1 MAVRGSLQD
10 LDLLSLLQMTCEE
23 GGDAQITL
31 QRGID
36 SATLYIQGG
45 QIVHAEGLE
54 QRGEEAVYTVL
65 GWRYGTF
72 ALART
77 VTPPAISITTDWNSL
92 LLEGLRRLD
101 EAQGD
106 DEEGTLQVEHKTILA
121 VSDDGELLAKIE
133 GALEPY
139 GGEFAVVTAET
150 QAEAVALLKQP
161 PDVMVLGWKG
171 SPTTEAALFA
181 ALVGQKVPVPVV
193 WMVQSSEKRLPPT
206 NPLNPVVFLG
216 TPLDGSELVAALWAQ
231 VAREATGE
239 PVGLSLY
246 ALCEWLRLEKRTCL
260 IRVVSKHEE
269 GMLAFV
275 EGVLMNAVCGQK
287 LGEAAARTIFGWE
300 GVTIEFAEVIA
311 KIKPLIQ
318 RALGDVLEKPDM
330 EDGTQEAEGGTQDA
344 ENRMTETDA
353 PPAPT
358 PEVGEE
364 QTEPVVAVQ
373 DATAETIA
381 SGEEA
386 SLEVETVVEQEPSPA
401 PPVEIETVSVLAEGG
416 LPATTPDGEEDEVV
430 TLDDLI
436 TLPEPTAEAILL
448 GTAAEA
454 ATLQNGSNGHTPKPS
469 QGEDTMA
476 VQTTEAKIDKTL
488 SEIMTINGALGVAL
502 VDITSGMALGKMG
515 NTGLDLDIAAAGNS
529 EVVKAKLNV
538 MRDLGIRGDIEDIL
552 ISLQT
557 QYHLIRPLGS
567 DSTLF
572 LYVVL
577 NKETANLALA
587 RRQLSKSE
595 AGLVM

>member
-23 GGDAQITL
+23 GGDAQIVL
-31 QRGID
+31 QRGVD
-36 SATLYIQGG
+36 TATLYIQGG

-54 QRGEEAVYTVL
+54 QKGEEAVFTVL

-77 VTPPAISITTDWNSL
+77 VTTPTTTITTDWNSL

-101 EAQGD
+101 ELNG
-106 DEEGTLQVEHKTILA
+106 DEEDGVLEVRHKTVLA
-121 VSDDGELLAKIE
+121 VSDDAALLEKVAA
-133 GALEPY
+133 ALEPY

-171 SPTTEAALFA
+171 SPTADAALFA

-193 WMVQSSEKRLPPT
+193 LAVTSDESRLPSISPFNPVIFLA
-206 NPLNPVVFLG
+206 NPL
-216 TPLDGSELVAALWAQ
+216 DSSELVAALWAQ

-239 PVGLSLY
+239 PVGLPLY

-260 IRVVSKHEE
+260 IRVLSKNEE

-275 EGVLMNAVCGQK
+275 DGVLMNAVCGQK
-287 LGEAAARTIFGWE
+287 LGEEAARTIFGWE
-300 GVTIEFAEVIA
+300 GVSIEFAEVIA

-318 RALGDVLEKPDM
+318 RALSDVLGKQETESGKPKAEASPAAPLANADIA
-330 EDGTQEAEGGTQDA
+330 ESVPSIPGATDAESEAEKA
-344 ENRMTETDA
+344 ETEA
-353 PPAPT
+353 LEVSSLT
-358 PEVGEE
+358 PVGEAE
-364 QTEPVVAVQ
+364 VSETESVA
-373 DATAETIA
+373 
-381 SGEEA
+381 
-386 SLEVETVVEQEPSPA
+386 
-401 PPVEIETVSVLAEGG
+401 VLAEGG
-416 LPATTPDGEEDEVV
+416 LPSTDDDSEDIEVV
-430 TLDDLI
+430 GAEDLMA
-436 TLPEPTAEAILL
+436 EPTPTGAEVIL
-448 GTAAEA
+448 GTVTESS
-454 ATLQNGSNGHTPKPS
+454 TSIIHNGSVNGRAPLPS
-469 QGEDTMA
+469 QGENSMA
-476 VQTTEAKIDKTL
+476 VQTTEGKIEKTL
-488 SEIMTINGALGVAL
+488 AEIMTINGALGVAL
-502 VDITSGMALGKMG
+502 VDLTSGMALGKTG

-529 EVVKAKLNV
+529 EVVKSKMNV
-538 MRDLGIRGDIEDIL
+538 MRDLGIRGQIEDIL
-552 ISLQT
+552 ITLQT

-567 DSTLF
+567 DSSLF

-595 AGLVM
+595 AGLIM

>member
-101 EAQGD
+101 EAQGI

-171 SPTTEAALFA
+171 SPTVEAALFA

-193 WMVQSSEKRLPPT
+193 WVVQSSEKRLPPT
-206 NPLNPVVFLG
+206 NPMNPVVFLG

-287 LGEAAARTIFGWE
+287 LGETAARTIFGWE

-318 RALGDVLEKPDM
+318 RALGDVLEKPDV
-330 EDGTQEAEGGTQDA
+330 EAGTQETESGTQDA
-344 ENRMTETDA
+344 ESRMTETDSS
-353 PPAPT
+353 PPPT
-358 PEVGEE
+358 PEEEPE
-364 QTEPVVAVQ
+364 QTETVVATQ

-381 SGEEA
+381 SGEE
-386 SLEVETVVEQEPSPA
+386 SPLEIETAAEQEPSHA

-416 LPATTPDGEEDEVV
+416 LHATTPDGEEDEVV
-430 TLDDLI
+430 MLDDLVS
-436 TLPEPTAEAILL
+436 LPEPTAEAIVL
-448 GTAAEA
+448 GTAAEFA
-454 ATLQNGSNGHTPKPS
+454 ILQNGSNGHAPNPS

-538 MRDLGIRGDIEDIL
+538 MRDLGIRGEIEDIL

-572 LYVVL
+572 LYVML